1 MNKKSAI
8 IIGSGIGG
16 LSSALR
22 LIADGWHVAVI
33 ERMERPGGKIRTVGQ
48 NAEHRIDAG
57 PSVFTMRWV
66 FDRLFSELKESLED
80 HIKLEPASVLARHA
94 WMDGSCLDLYAD
106 VDRSADAIRQFAG
119 PAEAEGYRRF
129 CSETAKIFSM
139 LKEPFLCSS
148 EPSLRNLIG
157 AFGRGPIGAIKK
169 MQPLNTMA
177 KGLTRHFN
185 DPRLLQ
191 LFGRYATYCGSSPY
205 LAPATLM
212 LIAHVEQD
220 GVWYLENGMYSL
232 IEALVSLAHERGCE
246 LQYNSHV
253 DKLLTS
259 HGRVTGVRLLDG
271 KELFADIVIMNGD
284 CNALASG
291 LLGHNVRRAAS
302 GTSSQQSRS
311 LSALTWMMETKTD
324 GFPLVRHNVFFSRD
338 YSAEFEDLF
347 EKRCL
352 PREPTVYIC
361 AQDRGNESHNL
372 KSERILV
379 IVNAPADGGMNKLMK
394 SELEACEEAMFN
406 VLSTCGLSIQR
417 NSCFIE
423 RANPD
428 DFNAMFPA
436 TFGALYGRA
445 SHGWQASLLRPG
457 CRSKLGGL
465 YLAGGSVHPGAGVPM
480 AGLSG
485 IMAAECA
492 IEDQK

>member
-8 IIGSGIGG
+8 VIGSGIGG

-22 LIADGWHVAVI
+22 LIAGGWHVTVI

-48 NAEHRIDAG
+48 NTERRIDAG

-66 FDRLFSELKESLED
+66 FDRLFSELKENLED

-94 WMDGSCLDLYAD
+94 WMDGSTLDLYAD
-106 VDRSADAIRQFAG
+106 LDRSADAIRLFAG
-119 PAEAEGYRRF
+119 QTEAEGYRRF
-129 CSETAKIFSM
+129 CSETAEIFSM

-148 EPSLRNLIG
+148 EPSLKNLIR
-157 AFGRGPIGAIKK
+157 AFGMGPIGAIKK

-177 KGLTRHFN
+177 KGLTRHFS

-232 IEALVSLAHERGCE
+232 IEALVTLAHERGCE
-246 LQYNSHV
+246 FQYNSHV
-253 DKLLTS
+253 DKILTS
-259 HGRVTGVRLLDG
+259 SGKVTGVKLLDG
-271 KELFADIVIMNGD
+271 KVLFADIVIMNGD

-302 GTSSQQSRS
+302 EMPKTSRS
-311 LSALTWMMETKTD
+311 LSALTWMIEAKTE

-338 YSAEFEDLF
+338 YSAEFVDLF
-347 EKRCL
+347 EKRRL
-352 PREPTVYIC
+352 PNEPTVYIC
-361 AQDRGNESHNL
+361 AQDRGNDPHCPQT
-372 KSERILV
+372 ERMLV
-379 IVNAPADGGMNKLMK
+379 IVNAPADGGTKKLMK
-394 SELEACEEAMFN
+394 PELEACEEAMFN
-406 VLSTCGLSIQR
+406 VLSACGLSIEQ
-417 NSCFIE
+417 NSGFIE

-428 DFNAMFPA
+428 DFNEMFPA
-436 TFGALYGRA
+436 TSGALYGRA

-465 YLAGGSVHPGAGVPM
+465 YLAGGSVHPGAGIPM

-492 IEDQK
+492 IKDQN

>member
-8 IIGSGIGG
+8 VIGSGIGG

-22 LIADGWHVAVI
+22 LIAGGWHVTVI
-33 ERMERPGGKIRTVGQ
+33 ERMEHAGGKIRTVGQ
-48 NAEHRIDAG
+48 NADRRIDAG

-80 HIKLEPASVLARHA
+80 HLKLEPASVLARHA

-106 VDRSADAIRQFAG
+106 LDRSADAISQFAG
-119 PAEAEGYRRF
+119 RAEARGYRQF

-139 LKEPFLCSS
+139 LKEPFLCSP
-148 EPSLRNLIG
+148 EPSLRNLIR
-157 AFGRGPIGAIKK
+157 AFGMGPIGAIKT

-177 KGLTRHFN
+177 KGLTRHFR
-185 DPRLLQ
+185 DPRLQQ

-220 GVWYLENGMYSL
+220 GVWYLKNGMYSL
-232 IEALVSLAHERGCE
+232 IEALVTLADDRGCE
-246 LQYNSHV
+246 LQFNSHV
-253 DKLLTS
+253 DKILTKNEK
-259 HGRVTGVRLLDG
+259 VTGIKLLDG
-271 KELFADIVIMNGD
+271 KELSADIVIMNGD
-284 CNALASG
+284 CNALATG
-291 LLGHNVRRAAS
+291 RLGHNVRRAAP
-302 GTSSQQSRS
+302 GTSRTSRS
-311 LSALTWMMETKTD
+311 LSALTWMMETKTE

-338 YSAEFEDLF
+338 YSAEFIDLF

-352 PREPTVYIC
+352 PNEPTVYIC
-361 AQDRGNESHNL
+361 AQDRGDSPHCPQT
-372 KSERILV
+372 ERLLL

-406 VLSTCGLSIQR
+406 VLSACGLCIER
-417 NSCFIE
+417 NGGFIE
-423 RANPD
+423 RANPN
-428 DFNAMFPA
+428 DFGEMFPA

-457 CRSKLGGL
+457 CRSKLSGL
-465 YLAGGSVHPGAGVPM
+465 YLAGGSVHPGAGIPM

-492 IEDQK
+492 IEDHS